1 MCWHASSRDV
11 AAVDEVGRH
20 GSSASSVADAAATAV
35 DEVGRQADDAHSP
48 RDAAG
53 GRQRRHGLVV
63 SERERGAVLQLM
75 LQLVLEMLLQDV
87 GLGHGR
93 AGRVD
98 GLQLVIAQA
107 RVGRVLQIGDL
118 MMVRLGGGLF
128 CALVMVVVMVVM
140 FEVLLCVLFF
150 IVSVVVM
157 LVAVI
162 VVVQV
167 LVLMIVMVVFVIVV
181 VPVVFV
187 MDEPIAIILH
197 FRTQARVRVARFIRI

>member
-1 MCWHASSRDV
+1 M
-11 AAVDEVGRH
+11 
-20 GSSASSVADAAATAV
+20 
-35 DEVGRQADDAHSP
+35 Q
-48 RDAAG
+48 
-53 GRQRRHGLVV
+53 L
-63 SERERGAVLQLM
+63 VLQLLLDM
-75 LQLVLEMLLQDV
+75 VLQGM

-98 GLQLVIAQA
+98 GLQLVIAQTP
-107 RVGRVLQIGDL
+107 VGPVLQIGDL
-118 MMVRLGGGLF
+118 MMVRLGGGFL
-128 CALVMVVVMVVM
+128 CALVMVVVVMMM

-162 VVVQV
+162 VMVQV
-167 LVLMIVMVVFVIVV
+167 LVLMIVMVVLFEIVV

-197 FRTQARVRVARFIRI
+197 FRTQARISVARFVRI

>member
-1 MCWHASSRDV
+1 MCWHASSGDV
-11 AAVDEVGRH
+11 AAVDKVGRH

-35 DEVGRQADDAHSP
+35 DEVGRQADDAHSS

-53 GRQRRHGLVV
+53 GRQGRQSLVG
-63 SERERGAVLQLM
+63 ERERGLQLM
-75 LQLVLEMLLQDV
+75 LQLLLDMVLQGV

-98 GLQLVIAQA
+98 GLQLVIAQGP
-107 RVGRVLQIGDL
+107 VGPVLQIGGL
-118 MMVRLGGGLF
+118 MVVRLGGGLL
-128 CALVMVVVMVVM
+128 CALVVMVVVVM

-162 VVVQV
+162 VMVQV
-167 LVLMIVMVVFVIVV
+167 LVLMIVMVVLFEIVV

-197 FRTQARVRVARFIRI
+197 FRTQARISVARFVRI

>member
-35 DEVGRQADDAHSP
+35 DEVGRQADDAHAP
-48 RDAAG
+48 RDAAR
-53 GRQRRHGLVV
+53 GRQWRQSLVG
-63 SERERGAVLQLM
+63 ERERAMQLVLQLLLDM
-75 LQLVLEMLLQDV
+75 VLQGM

-98 GLQLVIAQA
+98 GLQLVIAQTP
-107 RVGRVLQIGDL
+107 VGPVLQIGDL
-118 MMVRLGGGLF
+118 MMVRLGGGFL
-128 CALVMVVVMVVM
+128 CALVMVVVMM

-162 VVVQV
+162 VMVQV
-167 LVLMIVMVVFVIVV
+167 LVLMIVMVVLFEIVV

-197 FRTQARVRVARFIRI
+197 FRTQARISVARFVRI